1 MDSAEDGKKLIADS
15 LDNGKAL
22 HKFCEMLTAQGVKP
36 DLAQELC
43 TPGSDPFSILPLASQ
58 KMELVSDKSGIV
70 SEIDALAI
78 AKVLH
83 ELGAG
88 RHHAGSKVDHGI
100 GATLSVRVGQFVNV
114 GDKWVT
120 IHHNGNLVDSQL
132 ASLKEAFKI
141 DENGGTVDLPVRS
154 RIIDVIDG
162 QRRPSVFVC
171 QWKFTLWSF
180 S

>member
-22 HKFCEMLTAQGVKP
+22 EKFCEMLTAQGVKP

-58 KMELVSDKSGIV
+58 KMELVSEKSGIV

-88 RHHAGSKVDHGI
+88 RHHAGSKIDHGI
-100 GATLSVRVGQFVNV
+100 GATLSVRVGQFVKM

-120 IHHNGNLVDSQL
+120 IHHNGNLGDSQV
-132 ASLKEAFKI
+132 ASMKKAFEI
-141 DENGGTVDLPVRS
+141 DENGGTVDLPVTS
-154 RIIDVIDG
+154 RIICVIDD
-162 QRRPSVFVC
+162 QKRPSVVC
-171 QWKFTLWSF
+171 Q
-180 S
+180 